1 MVSAGLDHKGN
12 SCLVDCLDPQITRR
26 PIGALRPYERNARK
40 HSPEQIAQIA
50 ASIREWGWTMPVLID
65 EQDLIIAGH
74 GRVEAAK
81 LIGIDTVPVIVA
93 RGWTE
98 AQRRAYA
105 IADNRLTENS
115 EWDKD
120 LLALEL
126 GELQQLGFTL
136 TLTGFDDDDL
146 QDLLAEA
153 TADIADATSLRERFG
168 APPFTILNAR
178 DGWWQARK
186 AAWIA
191 LGIQSELGRGAVPS
205 GALMPVVNPARAR
218 SRAAIAGPASFP
230 APMPSGARRMNKDAR
245 TFGQDLMRG
254 EHTVGGKGRKRQPN
268 AIPGGGGYGANSA
281 YMFKTPNGY
290 RSPKEMG
297 LSINTTEWVHRKI
310 DEGDIDGGMAQMHT
324 PARRSST
331 RCFASWSIAG
341 SVRPPACCLIP
352 SRTAR
357 CAALSPANWAGAIA
371 ASIFQRG
378 RLKQTRNRHARSA
391 PSRCQSGSMAIAA
404 MCSQHGTRLLT

>member
-1 MVSAGLDHKGN
+1 MGHSLGRKAGKETVAPN
-12 SCLVDCLDPQITRR
+12 TVDPQIERR

-40 HSPEQIAQIA
+40 HPPEQIAQIA
-50 ASIREWGWTMPVLID
+50 ASIREWGWTMPVLVD

-93 RGWTE
+93 RGWSE

-120 LLALEL
+120 MLALEL

-136 TLTGFDDDDL
+136 TLPGFDDDDL
-146 QDLLAEA
+146 QDLIAEA
-153 TADIADATSLRERFG
+153 AADIADATSLRERFG

-205 GALMPVVNPARAR
+205 GSLMPVVNPATGKIAR
-218 SRAAIAGPASFP
+218 SDGRAGI
-230 APMPSGARRMNKDAR
+230 
-245 TFGQDLMRG
+245 
-254 EHTVGGKGRKRQPN
+254 
-268 AIPGGGGYGANSA
+268 IPGTDA
-281 YMFKTPNGY
+281 K
-290 RSPKEMG
+290 
-297 LSINTTEWVHRKI
+297 
-310 DEGDIDGGMAQMHT
+310 
-324 PARRSST
+324 
-331 RCFASWSIAG
+331 
-341 SVRPPACCLIP
+341 
-352 SRTAR
+352 
-357 CAALSPANWAGAIA
+357 
-371 ASIFQRG
+371 
-378 RLKQTRNRHARSA
+378 RSA
-391 PSRCQSGSMAIAA
+391 A
-404 MCSQHGTRLLT
+404 HE